1 MQQSESRVEYKFT
14 RSPWTATPALIK
26 VKETEKISSHFYMQK
41 KIFKTCAIL
50 WESAQFVLKIS
61 TEKPENCQ
69 LSDSFKENVRGLIK
83 LNAT

>member
-1 MQQSESRVEYKFT
+1 MSRDIAKDHGLT
-14 RSPWTATPALIK
+14 RGPRTATPAMIE
-26 VKETEKISSHFYMQK
+26 VKETDKIDLHFYMQK
-41 KIFKTCAIL
+41 LFITCPIL
-50 WESAQFVLKIS
+50 QESAKCVLKIS